1 MHFFLH
7 IVKWK
12 SIKLISNSF
21 SCIHKVS
28 IANRNLLSII
38 DNDLLAVG
46 QRIYVGGRLK
56 STNEY
61 VESQRRQE
69 VEVLANEIFLL
80 ESNPKVT
87 DEDDQIAVSPKIQI
101 DENSVEMLAFVGTE
115 VQNQNNLVVFS
126 LRTHFTKRLVF
137 IRFKRRPN
145 SDRSMGIF

>member
-1 MHFFLH
+1 M
-7 IVKWK
+7 
-12 SIKLISNSF
+12 
-21 SCIHKVS
+21 S
-28 IANRNLLSII
+28 IANRNLLNII

>member
-1 MHFFLH
+1 M
-7 IVKWK
+7 
-12 SIKLISNSF
+12 
-21 SCIHKVS
+21 S

>member
-1 MHFFLH
+1 MGKNFIFFLDF
-7 IVKWK
+7 
-12 SIKLISNSF
+12 F

-38 DNDLLAVG
+38 DNDLLTVG

-56 STNEY
+56 TTNEY

-115 VQNQNNLVVFS
+115 VHNDNNLVAFS

-137 IRFKRRPN
+137 VRFKRQWSIN
-145 SDRSMGIF
+145 GKLL